1 MNSVDSICYSCHLK
15 NNSSWSCKIMERESS
30 KKKGYKRLIHPELA
44 NLFFILSRRNP
55 LIVPSEKSAAQ
66 WQVPTWALRKYLS
79 VSIHSPTGNA
89 PPGTGM
95 QPHCWWVLSTPI
107 RAELSAPRLGSL
119 QDQPMKDEP
128 TAKMRVFSIYFLFFF
143 PSSKREESD
152 QFGFLPPCNCSSIP
166 HVVSWF
172 KLVGVF
178 NPSTANLFSP
188 PNATLKQWNR
198 MPPYNHTKGYPE
210 LPSAL

>member
-15 NNSSWSCKIMERESS
+15 NNSSWSCKIMEREPS

-44 NLFFILSRRNP
+44 NLFFILSRCNP

-119 QDQPMKDEP
+119 RDQPMKDEP
-128 TAKMRVFSIYFLFFF
+128 TAKMRAFSIYFLFFF
-143 PSSKREESD
+143 RAARATSHERKKVISLGFYHPAIAPASHMSFPGSSWWE
-152 QFGFLPPCNCSSIP
+152 FLIHQLPIRSVPQTP
-166 HVVSWF
+166 H
-172 KLVGVF
+172 
-178 NPSTANLFSP
+178 
-188 PNATLKQWNR
+188 
-198 MPPYNHTKGYPE
+198 
-210 LPSAL
+210 